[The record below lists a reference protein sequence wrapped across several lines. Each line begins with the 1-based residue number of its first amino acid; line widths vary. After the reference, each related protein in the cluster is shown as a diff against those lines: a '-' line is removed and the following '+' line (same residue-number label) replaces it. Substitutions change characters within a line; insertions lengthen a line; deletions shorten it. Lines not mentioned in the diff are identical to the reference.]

1 MRRTVNKA
9 GRPRAGALS
18 EKFTD
23 IAETHRL
30 IDAIDCSRLNGLRDR
45 AIIALIGL
53 AGASIHAVITM
64 RVQDFY
70 RPASRS
76 WIRFV
81 EEGKQRDVL
90 LSWNMQRYI
99 DEYLEA
105 MGDGYDGS
113 AWLFRESLRG
123 NRLSYRAISREHV
136 IKITRQLMQHKSVDI
151 PVGKR
156 WQQHEADSL
165 INNIDA
171 NTAQGVRLRAILGL
185 MLYASASPGA
195 IAALCVRDYYV

>member
-30 IDAIDCSRLNGLRDR
+30 IEAIDCSRLNGLRDR

-53 AGASIHAVITM
+53 AGASIPAVITM

-70 RPASRS
+70 RLAGRS

-90 LSWNMQRYI
+90 LSRETQRYI
-99 DEYLEA
+99 DEYLAAAGAAYEVT
-105 MGDGYDGS
+105 D
-113 AWLFRESLRG
+113 WLFRTVLP
-123 NRLSYRAISREHV
+123 RAR
-136 IKITRQLMQHKSVDI
+136 
-151 PVGKR
+151 
-156 WQQHEADSL
+156 
-165 INNIDA
+165 
-171 NTAQGVRLRAILGL
+171 
-185 MLYASASPGA
+185 
-195 IAALCVRDYYV
+195 